1 MDTTTSSNRAQQR
14 LNRLPPF
21 AQKLVGDR
29 AAARQL
35 LATAPIVRMLIANGA
50 SISPGLG
57 LAEFDACIALV
68 KDAIGVARLTDEEFE
83 HALRLSTPPEC
94 RETP

>member
-1 MDTTTSSNRAQQR
+1 MNTTTSFNRAQKR
-14 LNRLPPF
+14 LDQLPRF
-21 AQKLVGDR
+21 AQKLIADR

-35 LATAPIVRMLIANGA
+35 VAAAPVTRMLIANGV

-83 HALRLSTPPEC
+83 HALRLSIAHEC
-94 RETP
+94 RKE